1 MQALRLNYAHGQ
13 MPGPVALLLG
23 VTLVGFVAVLAAAYH
38 RLTLENAT
46 LQQQLQTRQSALTA
60 RQQAVKSQVVVDPAL
75 AAELAAA
82 QSHIQTPWL
91 PLLRDVEHAQQAQL
105 YWLQLAPDAKRK
117 HLRMTVLAHQRE
129 QGWALVE
136 RLKKQPGLA
145 DVKLNASEATEV
157 NGLRMTTLHLEA
169 TWKY

>member
-1 MQALRLNYAHGQ
+1 MQALQFNYAQGRL
-13 MPGPVALLLG
+13 PGPVPLLLG
-23 VTLVGFVAVLAAAYH
+23 VMLAVVLALLAATYH
-38 RLTLENAT
+38 RFALENAA
-46 LQQQLQTRQSALTA
+46 LQQQWQARQSTLAA
-60 RQQAVKSQVVVDPAL
+60 RQTVKKQVVDPAL
-75 AAELAAA
+75 AAEMAEA
-82 QSHIQTPWL
+82 QLHIQTPWL
-91 PLLRDVEHAQQAQL
+91 PLLRDLEQAQQSQL

-117 HLRMTVLAHQRE
+117 HLRMTVLAHQRQ

-145 DVKLNASEATEV
+145 DVKLNASEASEV

>member
-1 MQALRLNYAHGQ
+1 MQALQFNYAQGRL
-13 MPGPVALLLG
+13 PGPVPLLLG
-23 VTLVGFVAVLAAAYH
+23 VMLAVVLALLAATYH
-38 RLTLENAT
+38 RFALENAAV
-46 LQQQLQTRQSALTA
+46 QQQWQARQSALSA
-60 RQQAVKSQVVVDPAL
+60 SQQAVKSLVAVDPAL
-75 AAELAAA
+75 AAEMAEA

-91 PLLRDVEHAQQAQL
+91 PLLRDLEQAQQAQL

-117 HLRMTVLAHQRE
+117 HLRMTVLAHQRQ

-169 TWKY
+169 TWKH

>member
-1 MQALRLNYAHGQ
+1 MQHLRFNYARGRL
-13 MPGPVALLLG
+13 PGPVTMLLGAVLLVCLALL
-23 VTLVGFVAVLAAAYH
+23 ANAYH
-38 RLTLENAT
+38 RFALENAA
-46 LQQQLQTRQSALTA
+46 LQQQWQTRQSALAAEQT
-60 RQQAVKSQVVVDPAL
+60 VKKQVAVDPAL
-75 AAELAAA
+75 AAEIVAA

-91 PLLRDVEHAQQAQL
+91 PLLRDLENAQQAQL

-117 HLRMTVLAHQRE
+117 HLRMTVLAHQRQ

-157 NGLRMTTLHLEA
+157 NGLGMTTLHLEA
-169 TWKY
+169 AWRY

>member
-1 MQALRLNYAHGQ
+1 MQALQFNYAQGRL
-13 MPGPVALLLG
+13 PGPVPLLLG
-23 VTLVGFVAVLAAAYH
+23 VMLAVVLALLAATYH
-38 RLTLENAT
+38 RFALENAA
-46 LQQQLQTRQSALTA
+46 LQQQWQARQSTLAA
-60 RQQAVKSQVVVDPAL
+60 RQTVKKQVVDPAL
-75 AAELAAA
+75 AAEMAEA
-82 QSHIQTPWL
+82 QLHIQTPWL
-91 PLLRDVEHAQQAQL
+91 PLLRDLEQAQQAQL

-117 HLRMTVLAHQRE
+117 HLRMTVLAHQRQ

-145 DVKLNASEATEV
+145 DVKINASEASEV

>member
-1 MQALRLNYAHGQ
+1 MQALRFNYAQGRL
-13 MPGPVALLLG
+13 PGPVTL
-23 VTLVGFVAVLAAAYH
+23 LVGAVLVIVLGLLAAAYH
-38 RLTLENAT
+38 RLVLENAA
-46 LQQQLQTRQSALTA
+46 LQQQWQARQSALSA
-60 RQQAVKSQVVVDPAL
+60 RQAVKSLAVVDPAL
-75 AAELAAA
+75 TAEVTEA

-91 PLLRDVEHAQQAQL
+91 PLLRDLENAQQAQL

-117 HLRMTVLAHQRE
+117 HLRMTVLAHQRQ

-136 RLKKQPGLA
+136 HLKKQPGLA

-169 TWKY
+169 AWKY

>member
-1 MQALRLNYAHGQ
+1 MQALQFNYAQGRL
-13 MPGPVALLLG
+13 PGPVTMLMGAVLLVCLALLAS
-23 VTLVGFVAVLAAAYH
+23 VYH
-38 RLTLENAT
+38 RFALENAA
-46 LQQQLQTRQSALTA
+46 LQQQWQARQSALAA
-60 RQQAVKSQVVVDPAL
+60 RQTVKKQVVVDPAL
-75 AAELAAA
+75 AAEIVAA

-91 PLLRDVEHAQQAQL
+91 PLLRDLENAQQAQL

-117 HLRMTVLAHQRE
+117 HLRMTVLAHQRQ

-169 TWKY
+169 AWKY

>member
-1 MQALRLNYAHGQ
+1 MQALQFNYAQGRL
-13 MPGPVALLLG
+13 PGPVPLLLG
-23 VTLVGFVAVLAAAYH
+23 VMLAVVLALLAATYH
-38 RLTLENAT
+38 RFALENAA
-46 LQQQLQTRQSALTA
+46 LQQQWQARQSTLAA
-60 RQQAVKSQVVVDPAL
+60 RQTVKKQVVDPAL
-75 AAELAAA
+75 AAEMAEA
-82 QSHIQTPWL
+82 QLHIQTPWL
-91 PLLRDVEHAQQAQL
+91 PLLRDLEQAQQSQL

-117 HLRMTVLAHQRE
+117 HLRMTVLAHQRQ

-169 TWKY
+169 TWKH

>member
-1 MQALRLNYAHGQ
+1 MQTLRFNYARGRL
-13 MPGPVALLLG
+13 PGPVSVWMGVLLVIVLG
-23 VTLVGFVAVLAAAYH
+23 LLAAAYH
-38 RLTLENAT
+38 RLALENAA
-46 LQQQLQTRQSALTA
+46 LQQQWQARQSAVSA
-60 RQQAVKSQVVVDPAL
+60 RQAVKSLVVVDPAL
-75 AAELAAA
+75 AAEVAEA

-91 PLLRDVEHAQQAQL
+91 PLLRDLENAQQAPL

-117 HLRMTVLAHQRE
+117 HLRMTVLAHQRQ

-145 DVKLNASEATEV
+145 DVKLNASEATDV

-169 TWKY
+169 AWKY

>member
-1 MQALRLNYAHGQ
+1 MQALQFNYAQGRL
-13 MPGPVALLLG
+13 PGPVPLFLGVILAVVLALL
-23 VTLVGFVAVLAAAYH
+23 AATYH
-38 RLTLENAT
+38 RFALENAA
-46 LQQQLQTRQSALTA
+46 LQQQWQARQSTLAA
-60 RQQAVKSQVVVDPAL
+60 RQTVKKQVVDPAL
-75 AAELAAA
+75 AAEMAEA
-82 QSHIQTPWL
+82 QLHIQTPWL
-91 PLLRDVEHAQQAQL
+91 PLLRDLEQAQQSQL

-117 HLRMTVLAHQRE
+117 HLRMTVLAHQRQ

-145 DVKLNASEATEV
+145 DVKLNASEASEV

>member
-1 MQALRLNYAHGQ
+1 MQALQFNYAQGRL
-13 MPGPVALLLG
+13 PGPVPLLLG
-23 VTLVGFVAVLAAAYH
+23 VMLAVVLALLAATYH
-38 RLTLENAT
+38 RFGLENAA
-46 LQQQLQTRQSALTA
+46 LQQQWQARQSTLAA
-60 RQQAVKSQVVVDPAL
+60 RQTVKKQVVDPAL
-75 AAELAAA
+75 AAEMAEA
-82 QSHIQTPWL
+82 QLHIQTPWL
-91 PLLRDVEHAQQAQL
+91 PLLRDLEQAQQSQL

-117 HLRMTVLAHQRE
+117 HLRMTVLAHQRQ

-145 DVKLNASEATEV
+145 DVKLNASEASEV

>member
-1 MQALRLNYAHGQ
+1 MQALQFNYAQGRL
-13 MPGPVALLLG
+13 PGPVPLLLG
-23 VTLVGFVAVLAAAYH
+23 SMLAVVLALLAATYQQ
-38 RLTLENAT
+38 LALENAA
-46 LQQQLQTRQSALTA
+46 LQQQWQARQSTLAA
-60 RQQAVKSQVVVDPAL
+60 RQTVKKQVVDPAL
-75 AAELAAA
+75 AAEMAEA
-82 QSHIQTPWL
+82 QLHIQTPWL
-91 PLLRDVEHAQQAQL
+91 PLLRDLEQAQQSQL

-117 HLRMTVLAHQRE
+117 HLRMTVLAHQRQ

-145 DVKLNASEATEV
+145 DVKLNASEASEV

>member
-1 MQALRLNYAHGQ
+1 MQALQFNYAQGRL
-13 MPGPVALLLG
+13 PGPVPLFLGVILAVVLALL
-23 VTLVGFVAVLAAAYH
+23 AATYH
-38 RLTLENAT
+38 RFALENAA
-46 LQQQLQTRQSALTA
+46 LQQQWQARQSTLTA
-60 RQQAVKSQVVVDPAL
+60 RQTVKKQVVDPAL
-75 AAELAAA
+75 AAEMAEA
-82 QSHIQTPWL
+82 QLHIQTPWL
-91 PLLRDVEHAQQAQL
+91 PLLRDLEQAQQSQL

-117 HLRMTVLAHQRE
+117 HLRMTVLAHQRQ

-145 DVKLNASEATEV
+145 DVKLNASEASEV